1 MKSSRGAPV
10 KKNAHLHLVEST
22 HQRLLVLYTCV
33 LGRLIN
39 CALDYEGRLS
49 QDGEFTASSLSL
61 FQTNPI

>member
-39 CALDYEGRLS
+39 CALDYEGISGWRVHS
-49 QDGEFTASSLSL
+49 IEFELVP
-61 FQTNPI
+61 N